1 MAKTKTE
8 IFTLIGSD
16 LPDNTTG
23 LITPEKLRGVLT
35 QMADSTIYATPG
47 VKEVEV
53 LRAAST
59 VVQSPSTVVQS
70 PSAVDTALQLTFGA
84 AQGSSS
90 DSVMINAAGLVTF
103 NTAGNYAVRIKLQA
117 GRTGASGTSIL
128 LSRILVNGA
137 QYGSL
142 AATKLVSADTTIPIE
157 SRVVINPTAGQTFAV
172 QIMRDSAGSNF
183 GGVYPQAATVTTWGT
198 APSALLV
205 ISRLEAA

>member
-8 IFTLIGSD
+8 IFTLIGSE

-23 LITPEKLRGVLT
+23 LITPAALREVMT
-35 QMADSTIYATPG
+35 QMADSPIYATPG

-59 VVQSPSTVVQS
+59 IAQAPT
-70 PSAVDTALQLTFGA
+70 AVDTALQLTFGS
-84 AQGSSS
+84 AQGSAS
-90 DSVMINAAGLVTF
+90 DPV
-103 NTAGNYAVRIKLQA
+103 
-117 GRTGASGTSIL
+117 
-128 LSRILVNGA
+128 
-137 QYGSL
+137 
-142 AATKLVSADTTIPIE
+142 TIPIE

-172 QIMRDSAGSNF
+172 QIMRDSSGSNY
-183 GGVYPQAATVTTWGT
+183 GGVYPQAATVTAWGT

>member
-8 IFTLIGSD
+8 MFTLIGAN

-23 LITPEKLRGVLT
+23 LITPAALREVMT
-35 QMADSTIYATPG
+35 QMADSPIYATPG

-59 VVQSPSTVVQS
+59 VIQAPT
-70 PSAVDTALQLTFGA
+70 AVDTALQLTFGS
-84 AQGSSS
+84 AQGSAS
-90 DSVMINAAGLVTF
+90 DPVMINAAGLVTF
-103 NTAGNYAVRIKLQA
+103 NTAGSYAVRIKLQA

-128 LSRILVNGA
+128 LSRILLNG
-137 QYGSL
+137 SP
-142 AATKLVSADTTIPIE
+142 AATKLVSADITIPIE

-172 QIMRDSAGSNF
+172 QIMRDSAGTNF
-183 GGVYPQAATVTTWGT
+183 GGVYPQAATVTAWGT

>member
-1 MAKTKTE
+1 MAKTKSE
-8 IFTLIGSD
+8 MFTLIVKN
-16 LPDNTTG
+16 LADNTTG
-23 LITPEKLRGVLT
+23 AITPELLREVNT
-35 QMADSTIYATPG
+35 QLADSMLYAASG

-59 VVQSPSTVVQS
+59 VIQAPT
-70 PSAVDTALQLTFGA
+70 AVDTALQLTFGS
-84 AQGSSS
+84 AQGSAS
-90 DSVMINAAGLVTF
+90 DPVMINAAGLVTF

-128 LSRILVNGA
+128 LSRIILNGT
-137 QYGSL
+137 QYGSP
-142 AATKLVSADTTIPIE
+142 AATKLVSADVTIPIE
-157 SRVVINPTAGQTFAV
+157 SRVVINPASGQTFPD

-183 GGVYPQAATVTTWGT
+183 GGVYPQAATVTAWGT